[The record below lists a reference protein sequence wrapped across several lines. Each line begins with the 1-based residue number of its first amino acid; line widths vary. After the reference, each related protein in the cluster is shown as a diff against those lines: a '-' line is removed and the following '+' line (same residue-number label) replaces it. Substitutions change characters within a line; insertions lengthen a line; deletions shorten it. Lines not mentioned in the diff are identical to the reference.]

1 MPGTETKHKV
11 RDVTVRMLR
20 GGSGPPLL
28 FLHGANGLP
37 VWLPV
42 FDLLS
47 KNFEVFVPEH
57 PGFGTSDNPPWMR
70 NIGDLAMYYLD
81 FIDGL
86 ERASGPSGRPVARRL
101 GRGRGR
107 GAQLH
112 AAEIAVAARRRP
124 ASASR
129 ACRPATTSSGTPRS
143 RSAIST
149 TTRQSPIRCCRC
161 SSTDEQADIM
171 LTNRFAATKFG
182 WEPRWY
188 NPSLE
193 RWLHRITVPTLIVW
207 GKDDKLFP
215 SAYAARWGERIPDSR
230 VEIVPECGHVP
241 AVEKPE
247 ITAKEIS
254 RLYAGTR

>member
-1 MPGTETKHKV
+1 MPGAETKHKV
-11 RDVTVRMLR
+11 RDVNVRMLR

-47 KNFEVFVPEH
+47 KQFEVFVPEH
-57 PGFGTSDNPPWMR
+57 PGFGLSDNPPWLR

-81 FIDGL
+81 FLDEFGPHEVHLAGQSLGGWTAAEVAVRNCSRIKTLSLLGPAGL
-86 ERASGPSGRPVARRL
+86 RIKGLPSGDNFIWSPEEAVRNL
-101 GRGRGR
+101 YYN
-107 GAQLH
+107 QTI
-112 AAEIAVAARRRP
+112 AEQILAMQP
-124 ASASR
+124 
-129 ACRPATTSSGTPRS
+129 
-143 RSAIST
+143 
-149 TTRQSPIRCCRC
+149 
-161 SSTDEQADIM
+161 TDEQADIM
-171 LTNRFAATKFG
+171 LTNRFAVAKFG

-193 RWLHRITVPTLIVW
+193 RWLHRITVPTLVMW
-207 GKDDKLFP
+207 GRDDKLFP
-215 SAYAARWGERIPDSR
+215 SAYAARWGERIPGSR

-247 ITAKEIS
+247 ITAKEII